1 MVKEISAEALS
12 RECRDY
18 MRIKVS
24 SPERVLAY
32 LRGHIEMDSSEIVD
46 GEIHL
51 FNAKDG
57 AAVNQCMFQNGDVAS
72 EISYHQLDL
81 EEYFVKLMG
90 GGANA

>member
-1 MVKEISAEALS
+1 
-12 RECRDY
+12 
-18 MRIKVS
+18 
-24 SPERVLAY
+24 
-32 LRGHIEMDSSEIVD
+32 MDSSEIAD

-57 AAVNQCMFQNGDVAS
+57 AAVNQCMFQNNDVAS

-81 EEYFVKLMG
+81 EEYFMKLMG